1 MELTVDETLEKK
13 RQWTWN
19 IKRETIQREEEN
31 RRLKIKMNGASVT
44 SVTCGII
51 QIIVAY
57 V

>member
-19 IKRETIQREEEN
+19 IKRETIQTEEEN
-31 RRLKIKMNGASVT
+31 RRLKIKMNRA
-44 SVTCGII
+44 SVTCGMI
-51 QIIVAY
+51 QSIVAY